1 MTQSF
6 IDAEDFCDDVT

>member
-6 IDAEDFCDDVT
+6 ISCQRISH